1 MSDPVRDLYQ
11 TSVYPAMSHPSCDPS
26 TTTVAAKL
34 AGLKTPDPSCS
45 TMLEIGCAT
54 GHNLLPLAARW
65 PNSRFIGIDV
75 SSAAIRTARETAS
88 AANIPNVEFIEADLA
103 TFDPGDT
110 RYDFI
115 IAHGIY
121 SWVPEEVRK
130 ALMVFIP
137 RHLSH
142 DGVATV
148 SYNTL
153 PGWSQR
159 QTVVDLVHRLAASV
173 PALEEATPVDILTY
187 LTTIEFGSTPY
198 AEGLRTVIYDM
209 IQKSGDILLYDDFGP
224 TNYAVTFLD
233 FIDDSQKS
241 GLRYLGESQLSSN
254 YPTSLPDESKTGL
267 QLLATEPLLLQQTI
281 DVLTNR
287 TFRSSILC
295 RSDAQVDPKLTT
307 ATVLHF
313 AVRILHAFERTPTGG
328 RLMDAHGQ
336 EKAHFEHP
344 LAVAFFSTLAS
355 TAPETIPTQEVMERI
370 AAIPDA
376 KFDPTTSL
384 PPLAALMLDAARRN
398 LIELRSEPVR
408 FESRIPNLPK
418 LNTLHRRALERNEA
432 LVDIYHVPCSFP
444 ASKKAVLRAMDGT
457 RNVEELAA
465 LAHVDNP
472 SLDFRSWISHLA
484 KRGFFR

>member
-34 AGLKTPDPSCS
+34 AGLTTPDPSGS
-45 TMLEIGCAT
+45 TILEIGCAT

-65 PNSRFIGIDV
+65 PNSRFIGIDL
-75 SSAAIRTARETAS
+75 SSAAIRTARETA
-88 AANIPNVEFIEADLA
+88 AAAHITNVEFIEADLA
-103 TFDPGDT
+103 TFNPSDVS
-110 RYDFI
+110 YDFI
-115 IAHGIY
+115 IAHGVY
-121 SWVPEEVRK
+121 SWVPDQVRK
-130 ALMVFIP
+130 ALMDFIP
-137 RHLSH
+137 RHLSR

-159 QTVVDLVHRLAASV
+159 QTVVDLVRRLGATVA
-173 PALEEATPVDILTY
+173 ALEGASPVDILTY
-187 LTTIEFGSTPY
+187 LTTIEIGASLH
-198 AEGLRTVIYDM
+198 AEGLRSVLYDM

-224 TNYAVTFLD
+224 TNHAVTFLD
-233 FIDDSQKS
+233 FIDDAQRS
-241 GLRYLGESQLSSN
+241 GLKYLGESQLSAN
-254 YPTSLPDESKTGL
+254 YPTSLPDESRTGL
-267 QLLATEPLLLQQTI
+267 QPLAAHPMLLQQTI

-295 RSDAQVDPKLTT
+295 RADAPVEPKLTT
-307 ATVLHF
+307 ATALHF

-328 RLMDAHGQ
+328 HLLDAHGQ

-344 LAVAFFSTLAS
+344 LAVAFFSALAAI
-355 TAPETIPTQEVMERI
+355 APEAVPTQEVMERI
-370 AAIPDA
+370 AAIPEA

-384 PPLAALMLDAARRN
+384 PPLAALILDAARRN

-408 FESRIPNLPK
+408 FDNKIPQFPK
-418 LNTLHRRALERNEA
+418 LGTLHRRALERNEA

-444 ASKKAVLRAMDGT
+444 ASKKPVLRAMDGT
-457 RNVEELAA
+457 RNVDELAA

-472 SLDFRSWISHLA
+472 ALDFRAWISHLA
-484 KRGFFR
+484 KRGIFR

>member
-34 AGLKTPDPSCS
+34 AGLTTPDPSGS
-45 TMLEIGCAT
+45 TILEIGCAT

-65 PNSRFIGIDV
+65 PNSRFIGIDL
-75 SSAAIRTARETAS
+75 SSTAIRTARETAG
-88 AANIPNVEFIEADLA
+88 AANITNIEFLEADLV
-103 TFDPGDT
+103 TFDPGDAT
-110 RYDFI
+110 YDFI
-115 IAHGIY
+115 IAHGVY
-121 SWVPEEVRK
+121 SWVPGHVRD
-130 ALMVFIP
+130 ALMAFIP
-137 RHLSH
+137 RHLSQ
-142 DGVATV
+142 DGVATI

-159 QTVVDLVHRLAASV
+159 QAVVDLVRQLGTTV
-173 PALEEATPVDILTY
+173 PALEGASSVDILTY
-187 LTTIEFGSTPY
+187 LTTIEIGSTPY
-198 AEGLRTVIYDM
+198 AEGLRSVIYDM
-209 IQKSGDILLYDDFGP
+209 IQKSDDILLYDDFGP
-224 TNYAVTFLD
+224 TNHAVTFLD
-233 FIDDSQKS
+233 FIEDTQRS
-241 GLRYLGESQLSSN
+241 GLKYLGESQLSAN

-267 QLLATEPLLLQQTI
+267 QPLATRPLLLQQTI

-295 RSDAQVDPKLTT
+295 RADAPVETKFTT

-328 RLMDAHGQ
+328 RLMDAYGQ

-344 LAVAFFSTLAS
+344 LAVAFFSALAS
-355 TAPETIPTQEVMERI
+355 TAPESVPIQEVMERI
-370 AAIPDA
+370 AAIPEA

-384 PPLAALMLDAARRN
+384 PPLAALILDAARRN

-408 FESRIPNLPK
+408 FDNRIPQIPK
-418 LNTLHRRALERNEA
+418 LGTLHRRALERNEA

-444 ASKKAVLRAMDGT
+444 ASKKAVLHAMDGS
-457 RNVEELAA
+457 RNVDELAA

-472 SLDFRSWISHLA
+472 TLDFRAWISHLA